1 MGYLQT
7 KVNNNLVEIEIDIN
21 FYQEFQFLIMTNR
34 VYYIWTTICDWI
46 ITILTYF
53 TSYDKLI

>member
-34 VYYIWTTICDWI
+34 VYYI
-46 ITILTYF
+46 
-53 TSYDKLI
+53 